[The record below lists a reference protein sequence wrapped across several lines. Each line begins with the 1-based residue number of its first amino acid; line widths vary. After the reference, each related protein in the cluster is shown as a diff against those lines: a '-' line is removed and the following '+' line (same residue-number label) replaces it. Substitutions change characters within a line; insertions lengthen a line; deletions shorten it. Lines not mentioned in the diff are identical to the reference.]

1 MGNLLNKLKII
12 AAMTTKDIKASI
24 KEDAKMPATGKLSAK
39 AEQTASESKNGSLS
53 KSVKLACDSI
63 QAKFVVEVRGIVSDA
78 KQLKQYGNFSDDAA
92 TLQKKLDFAKEITNN
107 FSCIYTQTKE
117 ANRQKLTPK
126 DKVLIYGTNEFYLTT
141 ELDDKKNLAIQNVID
156 VAGVLR
162 SLNSALNVWQAK
174 QSEAKKVMERKA
186 MTLEALEAK
195 LIATIGKDAFAT
207 LTKETKQAMLEAM
220 KNAI

>member
-1 MGNLLNKLKII
+1 MTQKDLN
-12 AAMTTKDIKASI
+12 ASI
-24 KEDAKMPATGKLSAK
+24 KEDAKMPATGKVSAN

-53 KSVKLACDSI
+53 KSVKLACERI
-63 QAKFVVEVRGIVSDA
+63 QAKCVAEVKGIVSDA
-78 KQLKQYGNFSDDAA
+78 NQLKKFVNFSDDAP
-92 TLQKKLDFAKEITNN
+92 TLQKKLDFAKEITKQ
-107 FSCIYTQTKE
+107 FTRIYTQTKE

-126 DKVLIYGTNEFYLTT
+126 DKVLIYGANEFYFTT
-141 ELDDKKNLAIQNVID
+141 ELDDKKKLVVQTVSD

-174 QSEAKKVMERKA
+174 QAEVKKVMERKA

-207 LTKETKQAMLEAM
+207 LTSETKQAMLTAM